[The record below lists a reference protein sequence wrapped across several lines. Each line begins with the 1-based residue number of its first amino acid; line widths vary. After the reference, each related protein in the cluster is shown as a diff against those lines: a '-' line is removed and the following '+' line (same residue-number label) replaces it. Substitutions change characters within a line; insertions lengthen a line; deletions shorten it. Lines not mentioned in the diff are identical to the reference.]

1 MSNFQNLLEKRRTI
15 YQLGKDVSVS
25 KEEITSLIKNAVKQA
40 PSAFHSQSSRVVV
53 LFGDEHTKLWNIAED
68 ELRKIVPAEQ
78 FAATEARING
88 FKAAFGTILY
98 FEDQDVVKGL
108 QESFPLYADNFPK
121 WSQESTAL
129 AQYAVWLLLAENNI
143 GANIQHYS
151 PLIDAGV
158 AKEWNIPESWKLHG
172 QMPFGSIVA
181 SPDVKENLDGEER
194 FKVFG

>member
-1 MSNFQNLLEKRRTI
+1 M
-15 YQLGKDVSVS
+15 
-25 KEEITSLIKNAVKQA
+25 
-40 PSAFHSQSSRVVV
+40 
-53 LFGDEHTKLWNIAED
+53 
-68 ELRKIVPAEQ
+68 
-78 FAATEARING
+78 
-88 FKAAFGTILY
+88 
-98 FEDQDVVKGL
+98 
-108 QESFPLYADNFPK
+108 
-121 WSQESTAL
+121 